1 MYATNP
7 SLSANQAPAMLS
19 LTPVL
24 VSYVPTACHAM
35 GTTVPSS
42 FMISRPSASSGFVQ
56 LD

>member
-24 VSYVPTACHAM
+24 LRDGCNRVASIQRYWNRFSRV
-35 GTTVPSS
+35 GVRSS
-42 FMISRPSASSGFVQ
+42 
-56 LD
+56 